1 MLCSTKDSLK
11 LCKGVIKMKNRTRQR
26 INRRYKEEMLNPK
39 NEYGACDPTAYMAV
53 RNIIMESIRQ
63 RSYQGKA
70 KK

>member
-1 MLCSTKDSLK
+1 
-11 LCKGVIKMKNRTRQR
+11 MKNRTRQR